1 MTMKKDASLSESE
14 DESKIY
20 FGDSA
25 FGKLLFKVEAL
36 DLYSHQAILQFPK
49 SEKFSLGLD
58 IKNCINR
65 IYRLGVASWKKY
77 YKKTSLSE
85 LDVEVEVLRLLIRK
99 SFKLHYIN
107 LHKYEIWTYYVNEIG
122 KMIGG
127 WIKYEKCS

>member
-65 IYRLGVASWKKY
+65 IYRLG
-77 YKKTSLSE
+77 TSTQA
-85 LDVEVEVLRLLIRK
+85 RAK
-99 SFKLHYIN
+99 S
-107 LHKYEIWTYYVNEIG
+107 
-122 KMIGG
+122 
-127 WIKYEKCS
+127 